1 MNSSCKGLTLI
12 ELLIVIAVVGILA
25 SIAYPSY
32 SEKVK
37 KAARTEIAGLLFESA
52 LSLERHRSRAGQYAD
67 TDAVVTPLP
76 TGTDYYSLHASRT
89 AGDFVL
95 SARRRPGTLMA
106 NDRCADFA
114 LGHDG
119 IRRNP
124 GVAPDHSL
132 EHCWGN

>member
-1 MNSSCKGLTLI
+1 MRGSCKGLTLI

-32 SEKVK
+32 SEKIK

-52 LSLERHRSRAGQYAD
+52 LSLERHRARAGQYAD
-67 TDAVVTPLP
+67 TEGVVTPLP

-89 AGDFVL
+89 AEDFVL

-106 NDRCADFA
+106 SDRCADFV

-124 GVAPDHSL
+124 GAAGDHSQAY
-132 EHCWGN
+132 CWGN